1 MENGRQFRINL
12 YTRGA
17 GQQVVL
23 DVLRGEQRMPLRVTV
38 AERETDPGRL
48 TELVTADN
56 IVNVLGVVA
65 IDLTPRI
72 AALLPPL
79 RRASAAIVASVS
91 TESPYSQ
98 QGRLQAGDAIY
109 SLNGKTITGLSDLKA
124 AVVEL
129 KPGTAAVMQIERDSR
144 LMYLAFRAGR

>member
-1 MENGRQFRINL
+1 
-12 YTRGA
+12 
-17 GQQVVL
+17 
-23 DVLRGEQRMPLRVTV
+23 V
-38 AERETDPGRL
+38 AVEERDTDPGRL

-56 IVNVLGVVA
+56 IVKTLGVVA

-79 RRASAAIVASVS
+79 RRTSAAIVASVS

-98 QGRLQAGDAIY
+98 QGRLQPGDAIY
-109 SLNGKTITGLSDLKA
+109 SLNDKTITGLADLKA
-124 AVVEL
+124 AVAGL
-129 KPGTAAVMQIERDSR
+129 KAGTAAVMQIERESR